1 MTTLFRTL
9 GIISILGL
17 SLLVTSC
24 AIPTREWKRETTP
37 PVSGKKGLPYV
48 EQGIASWYGTDFHGN
63 ATASGEIYDMYQM
76 TAAHNTLP
84 LGTYC
89 MVTNLDNHRSVEVK
103 INDRGPFVK
112 GRLIDLS
119 YAAAREIGMVGPGTA
134 RVEVVAREMSGPP
147 LSRPPTYTVQVG
159 SFSDKSNANYLL
171 EKLRQSF
178 DEAYMTI
185 LDANQNRYYRV
196 RIGRFETREMAY
208 RMAQKVASLGYA
220 VLITSR

>member
-1 MTTLFRTL
+1 MINLSARL
-9 GIISILGL
+9 GFLSILGL
-17 SLLVTSC
+17 CLIVTSC
-24 AIPTREWKRETTP
+24 AAPTRVWKTAP

-48 EQGIASWYGTDFHGN
+48 AQGIASWYVTDFHGN

-119 YAAAREIGMVGPGTA
+119 YAAACEIGMVGPGTA
-134 RVEVVAREMSGPP
+134 RVEVVAREMSGLPVSGP
-147 LSRPPTYTVQVG
+147 LTYTVQVG
-159 SFSDKSNANYLL
+159 SFNDRSNADYLL
-171 EKLRQSF
+171 EKLKKSF

-185 LDANQNRYYRV
+185 LDNNQSRYYRV

-208 RMAQKVASLGYA
+208 RMAQKVAGLGYP